1 MTDMRLVPKTIA
13 AIAASAALLGS
24 STLAAAAPAPQAQP
38 AQAAT
43 PDAWMMLSTLSAAQS
58 VGLAGANAAVQPT
71 DVPPPPPPPV
81 AAGAMGDG
89 VGELIPFVLWFGLI
103 AIALSISGSP
113 GGSAVITPN
122 SAG

>member
-13 AIAASAALLGS
+13 AIAASAALLAS

-71 DVPPPPPPPV
+71 DVPPPPV
-81 AAGAMGDG
+81 AAGAMADG
-89 VGELIPFVLWFGLI
+89 AGEIIPFVLWFGLI
-103 AIALSISGSP
+103 AIALSISGSA

>member
-71 DVPPPPPPPV
+71 DVPPPPPPV